1 MKKRNL
7 TLAIE
12 EEILHRA
19 RVVAATRRRSL
30 TDLVREF
37 LRGIAREDREREA
50 SLRRLRRGMAEKP
63 LVVGRA
69 RWKRADLHGR

>member
-12 EEILHRA
+12 EEVLHRA
-19 RVVAATRRRSL
+19 RVVAATRRRTL

-50 SLRRLRRGMAEKP
+50 SLRRLRRQMREKP

-69 RWKRADLHGR
+69 RWKRDDLHGR